1 MDETKL
7 QKISIFEKNIKKA
20 KKLILGYGIKRS
32 GMGRAY
38 TVFKRKSKNNEQ

>member
-1 MDETKL
+1 M
-7 QKISIFEKNIKKA
+7 QKSIFLNFFKKKA